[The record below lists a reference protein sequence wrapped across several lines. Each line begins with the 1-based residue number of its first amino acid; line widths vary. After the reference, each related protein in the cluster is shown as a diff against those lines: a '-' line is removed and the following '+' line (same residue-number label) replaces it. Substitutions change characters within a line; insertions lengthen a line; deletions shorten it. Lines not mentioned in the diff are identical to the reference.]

1 MEESDHTIGYFAVLG
16 ETATRREWLF
26 YKAPYPDRA
35 RQMAMLR
42 QDVVD
47 VVKVIMITKTQ
58 YQNGVDNLKAIEQMK
73 NNASKKECASRLEFQ
88 RRKDREQNAKR
99 RQKLKQIA

>member
-1 MEESDHTIGYFAVLG
+1 MEENDYTIGYFAVLG
-16 ETATRREWLF
+16 ETATRREWFF

-42 QDVVD
+42 QDIVD

-58 YQNGVDNLKAIEQMK
+58 YQTGLDNLKAIEKKK
-73 NNASKKECASRLEFQ
+73 NNSSKKECASRLEFK

-99 RQKLKQIA
+99 RQKTKQVA

>member
-58 YQNGVDNLKAIEQMK
+58 YQNGVDNLKAIEQNK

>member
-1 MEESDHTIGYFAVLG
+1 MEITDHSIGYFAVLG

-47 VVKVIMITKTQ
+47 VQKVVMITKTQ
-58 YQNGVDNLKAIEQMK
+58 YQNGVDNLKAMESKK
-73 NNASKKECASRLEFQ
+73 NNSNKKECASRLEFQ

-99 RQKLKQIA
+99 RRKPEQIA

>member
-1 MEESDHTIGYFAVLG
+1 MEENDHSIGYFAVLG
-16 ETATRREWLF
+16 ETPTRREWLF

-35 RQMAMLR
+35 RQMAMLK

-58 YQNGVDNLKAIEQMK
+58 YQTGLDNLKAIEDK
-73 NNASKKECASRLEFQ
+73 KATISKKECASRLEFK
-88 RRKDREQNAKR
+88 RRRDREKNAKR
-99 RQKLKQIA
+99 RKPKQIA

>member
-1 MEESDHTIGYFAVLG
+1 MGESDHTIGYFAVLG

-58 YQNGVDNLKAIEQMK
+58 YQNGVDNLKAIEQKK

>member
-1 MEESDHTIGYFAVLG
+1 MEENDHTIGYFAVLG

-58 YQNGVDNLKAIEQMK
+58 YQNGVDNLKAIEQNK

>member
-1 MEESDHTIGYFAVLG
+1 
-16 ETATRREWLF
+16 
-26 YKAPYPDRA
+26 
-35 RQMAMLR
+35 MAMLR

-58 YQNGVDNLKAIEQMK
+58 YQNGVNNLKAMEDKK
-73 NNASKKECASRLEFQ
+73 NNSNKKECASRLEFQ